1 MFKEA
6 IEPGKTEHGASA
18 TGNCHNTEKQEIRN
32 GSNGQLD
39 VMDGT
44 QLADPGVRKVE
55 AFNKVLSKSRSG
67 KLLLITLVVSI
78 GLTKFGYAL
87 DYGITMQFNAIAS
100 SSFGHHAEL
109 GAVNT
114 ASVIIRGVSKPFIG
128 KLADITSRPTTYV
141 VVLVFYVIGFV
152 VAATCDNIAAYTVG
166 ICFTAFGKS
175 GLDFLGNVIV
185 ADLTPLQWR
194 VFWNGLLVA
203 PFLITTFIN
212 GFISDAF
219 IPEKWRWGLGMF
231 AIMMPILMIPAIWTL
246 YGMQRKAD
254 KLGMI
259 SMADPSTIGKNG
271 DNIKDPATYLRVANQ
286 GIIDIDLAGIILL
299 GLSWSLIL
307 LPLNLAQSA
316 NGGWKNA
323 SMIAMIVCGFV
334 ILILFS
340 LFEVYIAPKP
350 VMTRA
355 ILHNKAFVYAVTVDV
370 FNLMAS
376 GANENYLSSY
386 LYIIKEWSNYAW
398 TIFLGI
404 TTLTISFLG
413 PIAGI
418 IHRLTHRYKTL
429 MVFGG
434 VIKLIGYSI
443 SMGSNMRSTQSTTAL
458 AMSQILLG
466 IGSVSVFGARLGAQA
481 SVPHK
486 DLASAIAIASLCT
499 TIGNSV
505 GYTIATTIWTEHMLR
520 YMREECPPGT
530 PDSAL
535 REIYGSISVL
545 RTQYG
550 WEDPVR
556 QGAVA
561 AYTRTNGLIVTT
573 ACVLSIIPVIFS
585 CLMPNYYL
593 GKQQNAVTNTGL
605 DGELLQ
611 VPMHSTTKNEERGAS
626 KQGIWS
632 KIKNFYYKEV

>member
-1 MFKEA
+1 MQHPLSANGHQEN
-6 IEPGKTEHGASA
+6 IEKNEEICNESTGQPSA
-18 TGNCHNTEKQEIRN
+18 TQKTF
-32 GSNGQLD
+32 
-39 VMDGT
+39 
-44 QLADPGVRKVE
+44 LADPGVRKVE
-55 AFNKVLSKSRSG
+55 AFNKVLSQSGSG
-67 KLLLITLVVSI
+67 KILLITLVVSI

-87 DYGITMQFNAIAS
+87 DYGITTQFNAIAS
-100 SSFGHHAEL
+100 SAFGHHAEL

-114 ASVIIRGVSKPFIG
+114 ASIIIRGVSKPFIG
-128 KLADITSRPTTYV
+128 KLADITSRPSTYV

-152 VAATCDNIAAYTVG
+152 VAATCENIAAYTVG

-194 VFWNGLLVA
+194 VFWNSLLVA
-203 PFLITTFIN
+203 PFLVTTFIN

-231 AIMMPILMIPAIWTL
+231 AIMMPTLMIPAIWTL

-259 SMADPSTIGKNG
+259 SSADPGTTGTTG
-271 DNIKDPATYLRVANQ
+271 DKIKGSVTYLRVAQQ
-286 GIIDIDLAGIILL
+286 GIIDIDLVGIILL
-299 GLSWSLIL
+299 SFAWSLIL

-316 NGGWKNA
+316 TGGWKNS

-334 ILILFS
+334 ILILFG
-340 LFEVYIAPKP
+340 LFEVYVAPKP
-350 VMTRA
+350 VMSRA
-355 ILHNKAFVYAVTVDV
+355 ILHNKAFMCAVIVDV

-386 LYIIKEWSNYAW
+386 LYIIKEWSNYTW

-404 TTLTISFLG
+404 TTLTISFVG

-434 VIKLIGYSI
+434 VVKLIGYAI
-443 SMGSNMRSTQSTTAL
+443 SMDSNMRSTQSTAAL
-458 AMSQILLG
+458 AISQILLG
-466 IGSVSVFGARLGAQA
+466 VGSLSVFGARLGAQA

-486 DLASAIAIASLCT
+486 DLASAIAIASLWT

-505 GYTIATTIWTEHMLR
+505 GYTISTAIWTEHMLG

-530 PDSAL
+530 PESTL
-535 REIYGSISVL
+535 RKIYGSISVL
-545 RTQYG
+545 RTEYG
-550 WEDPVR
+550 WEDPIR

-561 AYTRTNGLIVTT
+561 AYTRTNGLIFTA
-573 ACVLSIIPVIFS
+573 ACVLSVIPVIFS
-585 CLMPNYYL
+585 CLMPSEYRWILCISFSFFY
-593 GKQQNAVTNTGL
+593 G
-605 DGELLQ
+605 
-611 VPMHSTTKNEERGAS
+611 GAC
-626 KQGIWS
+626 
-632 KIKNFYYKEV
+632 

>member
-1 MFKEA
+1 MLIEA
-6 IEPGKTEHGASA
+6 TEPGTRGHDASVS
-18 TGNCHNTEKQEIRN
+18 GHCHNTEKHEDGSN
-32 GSNGQLD
+32 SSNGQPYAID
-39 VMDGT
+39 ETVP
-44 QLADPGVRKVE
+44 ADPGVRKVE
-55 AFNKVLSKSRSG
+55 AFNK
-67 KLLLITLVVSI
+67 
-78 GLTKFGYAL
+78 FGYAL
-87 DYGITMQFNAIAS
+87 DYGITSQFNAIAS

-114 ASVIIRGVSKPFIG
+114 ASVIIRGVSQPFIG
-128 KLADITSRPTTYV
+128 KLADITSRPTAYV

-152 VAATCDNIAAYTVG
+152 VAATCNNIAAYTVG
-166 ICFTAFGKS
+166 ICFTSFGKS
-175 GLDFLGNVIV
+175 GLDFLGDVIV
-185 ADLTPLQWR
+185 GDLTPLQWR
-194 VFWNGLLVA
+194 VFWNGLLVG
-203 PFLITTFIN
+203 PFLITTFVN

-231 AIMMPILMIPAIWTL
+231 AIIMPVMMVPAIMSL
-246 YGMQRKAD
+246 YGIQAKAD

-259 SMADPSTIGKNG
+259 SISGPKTTSKK
-271 DNIKDPATYLRVANQ
+271 DNKFKDPAAYIRVAWQ

-299 GLSWSLIL
+299 SFSWSLIL

-316 NGGWKNA
+316 KGGWENA
-323 SMIAMIVCGFV
+323 SMIAMILCGFL
-334 ILILFS
+334 IFILFG

-355 ILHNKAFVYAVTVDV
+355 ILHNKAFVYAVIVDV

-376 GANENYLSSY
+376 GVNENYLPSY
-386 LYIIKEWSNYAW
+386 MYIIKEWSNYIW

-404 TTLTISFLG
+404 TTLTICFVG

-434 VIKLIGYSI
+434 VVKLVGYAI
-443 SMGSNMRSTQSTTAL
+443 SMESNMRSTQSVATL
-458 AMSQILLG
+458 AISQILLG
-466 IGSVSVFGARLGAQA
+466 IGSLSVFGARLGSQA

-486 DLASAIAIASLCT
+486 DMASAIAIASLWT

-505 GYTIATTIWTEHMLR
+505 GYTIATTIWTEHMLG
-520 YMREECPPGT
+520 YMREECPPDT
-530 PDSAL
+530 PDSTL

-545 RTQYG
+545 RTKCG
-550 WEDPVR
+550 WEDPIR
-556 QGAVA
+556 QGAVS

-573 ACVLSIIPVIFS
+573 ACVLSVIPIIFS
-585 CLMPNYYL
+585 CLMPDYYL

-611 VPMHSTTKNEERGAS
+611 VPAHATCENEERAAS

-632 KIKNFYYKEV
+632 KVKSFYYREV

>member
-1 MFKEA
+1 
-6 IEPGKTEHGASA
+6 
-18 TGNCHNTEKQEIRN
+18 
-32 GSNGQLD
+32 
-39 VMDGT
+39 
-44 QLADPGVRKVE
+44 
-55 AFNKVLSKSRSG
+55 
-67 KLLLITLVVSI
+67 
-78 GLTKFGYAL
+78 
-87 DYGITMQFNAIAS
+87 
-100 SSFGHHAEL
+100 
-109 GAVNT
+109 
-114 ASVIIRGVSKPFIG
+114 
-128 KLADITSRPTTYV
+128 
-141 VVLVFYVIGFV
+141 
-152 VAATCDNIAAYTVG
+152 
-166 ICFTAFGKS
+166 
-175 GLDFLGNVIV
+175 
-185 ADLTPLQWR
+185 
-194 VFWNGLLVA
+194 
-203 PFLITTFIN
+203 
-212 GFISDAF
+212 
-219 IPEKWRWGLGMF
+219 
-231 AIMMPILMIPAIWTL
+231 
-246 YGMQRKAD
+246 
-254 KLGMI
+254 
-259 SMADPSTIGKNG
+259 
-271 DNIKDPATYLRVANQ
+271 
-286 GIIDIDLAGIILL
+286 
-299 GLSWSLIL
+299 
-307 LPLNLAQSA
+307 
-316 NGGWKNA
+316 
-323 SMIAMIVCGFV
+323 MIVCGFV

-376 GANENYLSSY
+376 GANEKYLSSY

-404 TTLTISFLG
+404 TTLTISFVG

-443 SMGSNMRSTQSTTAL
+443 SMGSNMRSTQSTAAL

-466 IGSVSVFGARLGAQA
+466 IGSASVFGARLGAQA

-520 YMREECPPGT
+520 YIHEECPPGT

-585 CLMPNYYL
+585 CLMPSEY
-593 GKQQNAVTNTGL
+593 TT
-605 DGELLQ
+605 
-611 VPMHSTTKNEERGAS
+611 VPLCFLFLSFLSGR
-626 KQGIWS
+626 
-632 KIKNFYYKEV
+632 